1 MELKTNYQ
9 YTYFIYPFIIKDED
23 YEKYIQ
29 KMSRDKNFKLKIL
42 EKEKDINIY
51 KYFLPKTRELLFSSF
66 TNIFEYIP
74 KEDIQGKID
83 DKKGIFFTIPKVNV
97 ICFKTGI
104 CFLIIKTMI
113 TEYQDFR
120 NILNFNYKFKNIIQ
134 ESEKLNSFDNIRL
147 QAENFADVETLKQFI
162 KEIIGTGETK
172 KVNLNT
178 EQFLTY
184 SYVCI
189 DQESW
194 GPNNEFEK
202 IEQDFI
208 KYTNLLPADNSFQL
222 EIEKNTIFSKW
233 KYAKIGIS
241 KIGTFLFSSTADV
254 NNYTILPDKY
264 EKQYLY
270 TYILNLY
277 KKIYLHKI
285 EEEFKKTKK
294 IKSARKKFVSFT
306 KEVWGAEVTEDE
318 IGTKLNKK
326 ISNTIELQKL
336 YEEVNNKYDIFYK
349 DLNIEK
355 SKKTTIAITI
365 MLVISLIFNIIN
377 FIALLKK

>member
-29 KMSRDKNFKLKIL
+29 KMSRDKNFKFNIL

-172 KVNLNT
+172 KANLNT

-306 KEVWGAEVTEDE
+306 KEVWVAEVTEDE

-326 ISNTIELQKL
+326 ISNTFELQKL

>member
-172 KVNLNT
+172 KANLNT

-306 KEVWGAEVTEDE
+306 KEVWVAEVTEDE

-326 ISNTIELQKL
+326 ISNTFELQKL

>member
-306 KEVWGAEVTEDE
+306 KEVWVAEVTEDE

-326 ISNTIELQKL
+326 ISNTFELQKL

>member
-29 KMSRDKNFKLKIL
+29 KMSRDKNFKLNIL

-172 KVNLNT
+172 KANLNT

-306 KEVWGAEVTEDE
+306 KEVWVAEVTEDE

-326 ISNTIELQKL
+326 ISNTFELQKL